1 MENSKGMMNKQ
12 EQKIIGF
19 PFPTPYRVIM
29 LLALQGRE
37 GKHQENI

>member
-12 EQKIIGF
+12 EQIMGF

-29 LLALQGRE
+29 FLALQGRE
-37 GKHQENI
+37 GKHQEEI